1 MFQIHEENQRN
12 MRRYQD
18 GIQKANIHLE
28 DEQRAKDIGN
38 SIKCS
43 FISS

>member
-1 MFQIHEENQRN
+1 

-28 DEQRAKDIGN
+28 DEQRAKDIGKFIIFF
-38 SIKCS
+38 SIINIYAKR
-43 FISS
+43 

>member
-1 MFQIHEENQRN
+1 

-38 SIKCS
+38 SKDILK
-43 FISS
+43 